1 MQLENSLVRLRR
13 YRKSDVPVVLEL
25 VNDAEIR
32 ECLMPGIALPYSLE
46 EEDKWFET
54 HAKEPKVKFSFA
66 IERKSDNAY
75 LGGCG
80 WNDIDWKN
88 RRAVVGIFL
97 AREYC
102 GQGLGT
108 SAMSVLV
115 DFLFKEMNINK
126 VALHVYSFNK
136 RAIRSYEKLG
146 FKTEGVRRAELFR
159 KGEFH
164 DIVDMGLLSSEW
176 EATKR
181 I

>member
-1 MQLENSLVRLRR
+1 
-13 YRKSDVPVVLEL
+13 
-25 VNDAEIR
+25 
-32 ECLMPGIALPYSLE
+32 
-46 EEDKWFET
+46 
-54 HAKEPKVKFSFA
+54 
-66 IERKSDNAY
+66 
-75 LGGCG
+75 
-80 WNDIDWKN
+80 
-88 RRAVVGIFL
+88 
-97 AREYC
+97 
-102 GQGLGT
+102 
-108 SAMSVLV
+108 V